1 MVLKSLSPR
10 WLLAVVNT
18 VHTYVDRMGDVS
30 GMNVLPQE
38 LIEDIVS
45 RTSPVDVC
53 GSLSIVS
60 RKFCSAAKSDHVWER
75 FLPADL
81 ISRRAKP
88 SESHFQIYGE
98 DPWNRIDSDTLQA
111 FPKKDLYLF
120 LSDNPVVIDEGDMVI
135 ISCF

>member
-1 MVLKSLSPR
+1 MNVYSSTMVLKSLSPR

-81 ISRRAKP
+81 ISRRQ
-88 SESHFQIYGE
+88 SQVSHIFRFMV
-98 DPWNRIDSDTLQA
+98 RIPGT
-111 FPKKDLYLF
+111 
-120 LSDNPVVIDEGDMVI
+120 
-135 ISCF
+135 